1 MKTFNNFAELAQ
13 AKVSTGTPVR
23 ILKPALVE
31 GVVEVSGEGLTL
43 LSNNVFVPQFDDQ
56 EALTGRKTSILDDNF
71 SSGVSAYINSYY
83 KDDNGGWVDSSAGR
97 TSAVY
102 YNGQLWWPLLNT
114 PHKAGGYRILSW
126 SQPTS
131 NPDILE
137 ISVAG
142 DQVIQFNRFRGV
154 VGGDSGGSTVSD
166 VPPADPVAGSRWTR
180 CQDMKSFIW
189 YVDSEGAHWI
199 EDNPSYENN
208 SVGISSTVAELPPTQ
223 PIEGSRWTRCR
234 DMKSFL
240 YFEGQWIED
249 NPSYGTPEV
258 VTNAIISE
266 NPPAYKVSGLLW
278 TRCSDLRNFIW
289 HGNATAGYWV
299 EAR

>member
-83 KDDNGGWVDSSAGR
+83 KDDNGEWVANSAGR

-102 YNGQLWWPLLNT
+102 YNGQLWWPLEKI
-114 PHKAGGYRILSW
+114 PHKAGGYLVLSW

-137 ISVAG
+137 VSVVG
-142 DQVIQFNRFRGV
+142 GQVIQFNRFRGV
-154 VGGDSGGSTVSD
+154 VGGDSGGSTVSET
-166 VPPADPVAGSRWTR
+166 PPADPVAGSRWTR
-180 CQDMKSFIW
+180 CRDMKSFIW
-189 YVDSEGAHWI
+189 YVDNEGA
-199 EDNPSYENN
+199 
-208 SVGISSTVAELPPTQ
+208 
-223 PIEGSRWTRCR
+223 
-234 DMKSFL
+234 
-240 YFEGQWIED
+240 QWVED
-249 NPSYGTPEV
+249 NPSYGTIEV
-258 VTNAIISE
+258 VTSSVISE
-266 NPPAYKVSGLLW
+266 TPPAHKVSGLLW

-299 EAR
+299 ESR

>member
-23 ILKPALVE
+23 ILKPARVE

-71 SSGVSAYINSYY
+71 SSGVSAYINSYS
-83 KDDNGGWVDSSAGR
+83 KDDNGEWVDTSAGR

-102 YNGQLWWPLLNT
+102 YNGQLWWPLEDI
-114 PHKAGGYRILSW
+114 PHKAGGYLVLSW

-131 NPDILE
+131 NPDVLDV
-137 ISVAG
+137 SVVG
-142 DQVIQFNRFRGV
+142 GQVIQFNRFRGV
-154 VGGDSGGSTVSD
+154 VGGDNVGSTVSET
-166 VPPADPVAGSRWTR
+166 PPA
-180 CQDMKSFIW
+180 
-189 YVDSEGAHWI
+189 H
-199 EDNPSYENN
+199 
-208 SVGISSTVAELPPTQ
+208 
-223 PIEGSRWTRCR
+223 
-234 DMKSFL
+234 
-240 YFEGQWIED
+240 
-249 NPSYGTPEV
+249 
-258 VTNAIISE
+258 
-266 NPPAYKVSGLLW
+266 KVSGLLW

-289 HGNATAGYWV
+289 HGNADAGYWV